1 MQRYL
6 VLNGPNLNL
15 LGTREPDVYGTTTLA
30 ELDDACRQWGAELDV
45 EIDTAQSNHEGSLI
59 DRLHDARD
67 SSGVIFNPGAYT
79 HTSYALHDAIQA
91 IEAPTVEVHI
101 SNVEERESWRKI
113 SVVRPACVGTIYGR
127 GLDGYRWAI
136 RHLFHR
142 TEWDVDTI
150 RYAGHAEGVIDVR
163 RPVTPGPHA
172 AVVLVHG
179 GFWRHM
185 WTRDIMEGVAI
196 DLARRGFLS
205 ANIEY
210 RRVGSG
216 GGWPTTIDDVA
227 AAITHVASLPDVSR
241 VAVVGHSAGGHLAL
255 MARARVE
262 APFLPVVVGAVLDM
276 EAAVARKLGEDA
288 AAAFLGGA
296 SAREASPVSAAAK
309 GDVVVVHGTADD
321 RVPVDQAQS
330 YVRANPD
337 AELLELADIGHSEA
351 LERSHTAWLQIAEV
365 LERRLRS

>member
-15 LGTREPDVYGTTTLA
+15 LGTREPDIYGTTTLA
-30 ELDDACRQWGAELDV
+30 ELDEACRGWGAELNV

-59 DRLHDARD
+59 DRLHEARD
-67 SSGVIFNPGAYT
+67 SAGVIFNPGAYT
-79 HTSYALHDAIQA
+79 HTSYALHDAIEA

-101 SNVEERESWRKI
+101 SNVEEREPWRKV

-127 GLDGYRWAI
+127 GVDGYRWGI

-142 TEWDVDTI
+142 NEWDVDAV
-150 RYAGHAEGVIDVR
+150 RYADHAAGVIDVR
-163 RPVTPGPHA
+163 RPATPGPHP

-185 WTRDIMEGVAI
+185 WTRDIMDGLAV

-216 GGWPTTIDDVA
+216 GGWPATVDDVA
-227 AAITHVASLPDVSR
+227 AAIAHVSSMPDVNR

-255 MARARVE
+255 MARTRIDT
-262 APFLPVVVGAVLDM
+262 PFLPVAVGAVLDM
-276 EAAVARKLGEDA
+276 EAAVAEKLGDEA
-288 AAAFLGGA
+288 ATAFLGDTPPT
-296 SAREASPVSAAAK
+296 EASPSSAAAK
-309 GDVVVVHGTADD
+309 GDVVVIHGTGDD
-321 RVPVDQAQS
+321 RVPVQHART
-330 YVRANPD
+330 YARANPD
-337 AELLELADIGHSEA
+337 AELLELADVGHFEA
-351 LERSHTAWLQIAEV
+351 LERSDPAWLRVVDV
-365 LERRLRS
+365 LEKRLRT